1 MSVRVLVVEDEAIVA
16 IDIADQLTDAG
27 FLVIGPAPSV
37 AKALKLIEDVGC
49 DVAVLD
55 VNLRDETAEPVAR
68 ELRSRRTPFLFL
80 SAVSRDHLPSGFGDE
95 LLLPKPARP
104 AVLVA
109 AIRARLPNHPGI
121 EAQTSVRPLAAVAV
135 SENPASSP

>member
-16 IDIADQLTDAG
+16 IDIADQLTEAG
-27 FLVIGPAPSV
+27 FVVVGPAPSV
-37 AKALKLIEDVGC
+37 AKALKLIEEVGC

-55 VNLRDETAEPVAR
+55 VNLRDETAEAVAR

-80 SAVSRDHLPSGFGDE
+80 SAVSRDHLPSGFNDE
-95 LLLPKPARP
+95 VLLPKPARP

-109 AIRARLPNHPGI
+109 ALQNSIAGLPHN
-121 EAQTSVRPLAAVAV
+121 
-135 SENPASSP
+135 

>member
-68 ELRSRRTPFLFL
+68 ELRSRRTPFVFL
-80 SAVSRDHLPSGFGDE
+80 SAVSRDHLPSGFPVSAPSAGSS
-95 LLLPKPARP
+95 RP
-104 AVLVA
+104 PSIA
-109 AIRARLPNHPGI
+109 AAPGNAEQLDRA
-121 EAQTSVRPLAAVAV
+121 
-135 SENPASSP
+135 

>member
-16 IDIADQLTDAG
+16 IDIAEQLIQAG
-27 FLVIGPAPSV
+27 FQVVGPAPSV
-37 AKALKLIEDVGC
+37 AKALKLIVEVGC

-80 SAVSRDHLPSGFGDE
+80 SAVSRDHLPSGFNE
-95 LLLPKPARP
+95 EVLLPKPARA

-109 AIRARLPNHPGI
+109 AL
-121 EAQTSVRPLAAVAV
+121 Q
-135 SENPASSP
+135 SSIDGSTRN